1 MATQG
6 GHIFDGYV
14 KNIGM
19 VRVYSDLDNPKFVFA
34 TSVKTGEEYFMI
46 RTRVQPRK
54 TGKENNPVISVIKE
68 ALEAPVQGLLF

>member
-14 KNIGM
+14 KNVGM

-54 TGKENNPVISVIKE
+54 VNKVAKVLASMVQDE
-68 ALEAPVQGLLF
+68 PVQGLLF

>member
-46 RTRVQPRK
+46 RTRVQARK
-54 TGKENNPVISVIKE
+54 ASPAIARV
-68 ALEAPVQGLLF
+68 APTTRQPEPAQGFLF

>member
-1 MATQG
+1 MATHG

-14 KNIGM
+14 KNVGM

-34 TSVKTGEEYFMI
+34 TSVKTGEEYYMI

-54 TGKENNPVISVIKE
+54 TKRPPLLLE
-68 ALEAPVQGLLF
+68 APLLEAPVQDFLF

>member
-34 TSVKTGEEYFMI
+34 NSVKTGEEYFMI

-54 TGKENNPVISVIKE
+54 VNKVSKIIVSMVQDE
-68 ALEAPVQGLLF
+68 PVQGLLF

>member
-14 KNIGM
+14 KNVGM

-34 TSVKTGEEYFMI
+34 TSVKTGEEYYMI

-54 TGKENNPVISVIKE
+54 TKLTPLLLE
-68 ALEAPVQGLLF
+68 APLPEAPVQDFLF